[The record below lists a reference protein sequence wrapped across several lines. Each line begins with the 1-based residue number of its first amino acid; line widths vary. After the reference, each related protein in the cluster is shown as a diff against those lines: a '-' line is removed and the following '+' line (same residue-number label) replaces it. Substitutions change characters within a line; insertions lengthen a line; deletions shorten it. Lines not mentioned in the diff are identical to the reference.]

1 MKNETIRLL
10 ALFFLGMVA
19 GGVLVTVHLGGQVDE
34 ITHTNQLLSQQ
45 LELYRD
51 ELNQLK
57 KSLGEKEKKV
67 VTGIEPRISILGEN
81 MARLEEKNTILVLD
95 KQVRQWLEPVKG
107 QEVDQLNYSLVPQI
121 IDNRVVEFEG
131 ANYQLKVQLV
141 VIDTNIIIYVE
152 AKKEKLTRP
161 ANQPSEPDA
170 KL

>member
-1 MKNETIRLL
+1 MKNQAIRLM

-19 GGVLVTVHLGGQVDE
+19 GGVLVTVTLGGQVDE
-34 ITHTNQLLSQQ
+34 ITHNNQLLSQQ
-45 LELYRD
+45 LELCRD

-67 VTGIEPRISILGEN
+67 VTGIEPHIAILGEN
-81 MARLEEKNTILVLD
+81 MARLEEKNTILVLE

-107 QEVDQLNYSLVPQI
+107 QEVDKLNYSLVPQI
-121 IDNRVVEFEG
+121 IDNRAVEFEG

-161 ANQPSEPDA
+161 VNQPSEPDA
-170 KL
+170 EF

>member
-1 MKNETIRLL
+1 MKNQAIRLM

-19 GGVLVTVHLGGQVDE
+19 GGVLVTVTLGGQVDE
-34 ITHTNQLLSQQ
+34 ITHNNQLLSQQ
-45 LELYRD
+45 LELCRD

-67 VTGIEPRISILGEN
+67 VTGIEPHIAILGEN
-81 MARLEEKNTILVLD
+81 MARLEEKNTILVLE
-95 KQVRQWLEPVKG
+95 KQVRQWLEPV
-107 QEVDQLNYSLVPQI
+107 NYSLVPQI
-121 IDNRVVEFEG
+121 IDNRAVEFEG

-161 ANQPSEPDA
+161 VNQPSEPDA
-170 KL
+170 EF